1 MKVVALHHLLQSTII
16 VEHIIA
22 ADGCSGQNLPLQSPI
37 HQRSGYGIA
46 VSSESVTIANQA
58 FCSILG
64 DFIG

>member
-16 VEHIIA
+16 VVHIIA
-22 ADGCSGQNLPLQSPI
+22 AAGCSGQNLLLQSPI
-37 HQRSGYGIA
+37 RQRSGYEIA
-46 VSSESVTIANQA
+46 VSYESVTIANQA